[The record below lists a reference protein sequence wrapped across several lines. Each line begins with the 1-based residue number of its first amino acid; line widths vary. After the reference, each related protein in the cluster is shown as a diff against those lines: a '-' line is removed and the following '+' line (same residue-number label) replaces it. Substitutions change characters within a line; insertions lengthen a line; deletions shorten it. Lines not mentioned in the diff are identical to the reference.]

1 MLTLH
6 TLSDCTM
13 MTAPTRGAGLGRY
26 FANVLAGIRD
36 GGAMHARYE
45 ALARLSNTDLARR
58 GLARGEIMRAVMAG
72 E

>member
-1 MLTLH
+1 MLTLN
-6 TLSDCTM
+6 TFSDCTLA
-13 MTAPTRGAGLGRY
+13 TTPPRGGRAGRY
-26 FANVLAGIRD
+26 FTNVLAGIRD

-58 GLARGEIMRAVMAG
+58 GLARGDIMRAVLAG

>member
-1 MLTLH
+1 MLKLDMF
-6 TLSDCTM
+6 SDCTM
-13 MTAPTRGAGLGRY
+13 VTAPTQGAGLGRY

-58 GLARGEIMRAVMAG
+58 GLARAEIMRAVVAG